1 MSNDY
6 YKILRV
12 SKSDLKSLKK
22 NLISEL
28 ELVKEKNGKI
38 NQTENKKLQNI
49 IVGFYILN
57 NPKYKNLYDPIL
69 ISGKANP
76 AFSTVEYELNKKAH
90 TVIENLKDKYSQSES
105 GIGDVIAFVLE
116 VTSNIIK

>member
-38 NQTENKKLQNI
+38 NQTENEKLQNI
-49 IVGFYILN
+49 ILGFYILT
-57 NPKYKNLYDPIL
+57 NPKYKNLYDQIL
-69 ISGKANP
+69 ISGKTNP

-90 TVIENLKDKYSQSES
+90 TVIENLKDKYSQSDS

-116 VTSNIIK
+116 VASSIIK